1 MLGVTII
8 KGVVFVV
15 DVVHTVVFSYE
26 QGGGNP
32 CPVVLGAEHYSTEE
46 MQAMAKAF
54 MQETAFVCPPA
65 DPECDFKLRYF
76 VPFHEM
82 GMCVHATIGCAT
94 VLVRKG
100 MAQKSP
106 IRFETQLGMVS
117 VEWTRRGEE
126 IDVAVAQFLPTFS
139 DKNPAAQEVCKALGI
154 SAEALGPYPIQSVA
168 TSRQKLMV
176 PLKDRETLDSLQPN
190 FEYLWQLCDDYD
202 TTGFYPFSPG
212 QTGDGTPVFFA
223 RQFPKRAG
231 YDEDPAT
238 GVAAS
243 ALGAYLIETVGLP
256 TQQGWN
262 SFRILQGFAM
272 GKPSIITSEIYLE
285 GDKIT
290 ATRIKGNAELQ

>member
-1 MLGVTII
+1 M
-8 KGVVFVV
+8 V

-46 MQAMAKAF
+46 MQTMAKEF
-54 MQETAFVCPPA
+54 MQETVFVCPPT
-65 DPECDFKLRYF
+65 DSECDFKLRYF
-76 VPFHEM
+76 VPLHEM

-100 MAQKSP
+100 MAKKNP
-106 IRFETQLGMVS
+106 VRFETQLGTVC
-117 VEWTRRGEE
+117 VEWAWREE
-126 IDVAVAQFLPTFS
+126 KIDVAVAQFLPTFS
-139 DKNPAAQEVCKALGI
+139 EKNPTAQEVCRALGI
-154 SAEALGPYPIQSVA
+154 GVEALGPYPIQSAA

-176 PLKDRETLDSLQPN
+176 AIKDRQTLDSLQPN
-190 FEYLWQLCDDYD
+190 FQYLWQLCDDYD

-212 QTGDGTPVFFA
+212 KSDDGTPVFFA

-243 ALGAYLIETVGLP
+243 ALGAYLIEAGLSAK
-256 TQQGWN
+256 QGWN
-262 SFRILQGFAM
+262 SFTILQGFAM
-272 GKPSIITSEIYLE
+272 GKPSIITSEVFLE

-290 ATRIKGNAELQ
+290 ATRIKGNAEVQ

>member
-1 MLGVTII
+1 MA
-8 KGVVFVV
+8 

-32 CPVVLGAEHYSTEE
+32 CPVVLGAEQYSTEE

-54 MQETAFVCPPA
+54 MQETAFVCPPN

-76 VPFHEM
+76 VPLHEM

-94 VLVRKG
+94 VLVKKDL
-100 MAQKSP
+100 ADKSP
-106 IRFETQLGMVS
+106 IRFETQLGTVC
-117 VEWTRRGEE
+117 VEWARRDGA
-126 IDVAVAQFLPTFS
+126 IDVAVAQFLPAFS
-139 DKNPAAQEVCKALGI
+139 GKNPTAQEVCKALRI
-154 SAEALGPYPIQSVA
+154 SAEELGAYPIQSVA

-176 PLKDRETLDSLQPN
+176 PLKGRETLDRLRPD

-202 TTGFYPFSPG
+202 TTGFYPFAPG
-212 QTGDGTPVFFA
+212 RGADGTPVFFA

-243 ALGAYLIETVGLP
+243 ALGAYLVQAAGMP
-256 TQQGWN
+256 AQQGWN
-262 SFRILQGFAM
+262 SFKILQGFAM
-272 GKPSIITSEIYLE
+272 GKPSIITSEIFLE

-290 ATRIKGNAELQ
+290 ATRIKGNAEFV